1 MCVQVVKGCLGFSS
15 LSDRIKNPKIRL
27 LIGSLEILMNCCL
40 LYFLFCFFLE
50 RPTAS
55 WGGGNVCFPAKRNTL
70 DISFYFLF
78 VFFSLSFPFSFEKLI
93 VLICSSPMTWLRAE
107 SDHSSSNED
116 SSSPFIMWRLSRN
129 SQSRPWLADCPAM
142 SLIFGCWHSRKWQ
155 PPICSGLLYYF
166 AVLDMV
172 RTVSS
177 RTR

>member
-1 MCVQVVKGCLGFSS
+1 MITMCVQVVKGCLGFSS
-15 LSDRIKNPKIRL
+15 LSDKIKNPKIRL

-107 SDHSSSNED
+107 SDHSSMRIPRPL
-116 SSSPFIMWRLSRN
+116 SSCD
-129 SQSRPWLADCPAM
+129 DCPETA
-142 SLIFGCWHSRKWQ
+142 SRGHDKQITVLCLWYLDVD
-155 PPICSGLLYYF
+155 IAGSGNPLNAADFCITLQY
-166 AVLDMV
+166 
-172 RTVSS
+172 
-177 RTR
+177 